1 MKDTSDLK
9 VFNPYKT
16 NLEAQ
21 NAENVKSMEQYQPML
36 IYKIINE
43 NMELK

>member
-1 MKDTSDLK
+1 MKDTADLK

-21 NAENVKSMEQYQPML
+21 NPENVKSLQQYQPM
-36 IYKIINE
+36 IIDKIINE